1 LEQYEISNYAKP
13 GGESRHNLAYWRY
26 EDYAGIGPG
35 AHGRLTLGGELKA
48 VSRHRAPEIW
58 AEMVASCSNGVTVE
72 EVVGRRDRAR
82 EALLMGLRLAEGVS
96 AVRFLERTGVV
107 LWDAVDAGVLA
118 DCVEAGYLRVTETG
132 LVATVEGRKRLD
144 ALLPA
149 LVL

>member
-35 AHGRLTLGGELKA
+35 AHGRLTLGGALTA

-58 AEMVASCSNGVTVE
+58 AAMVADKGHGVTSE
-72 EVVGRRDRAR
+72 EVILRRDRAR
-82 EALLMGLRLAEGVS
+82 EALLMGLRLAEGVFLP
-96 AVRFLERTGVV
+96 RFLARTGVV
-107 LWDAVDAGVLA
+107 LWDAVDARILA
-118 DCVEAGYLRVTETG
+118 DCVEAGYLRVSETG

-144 ALLPA
+144 AILPA